1 MPTHTDYEA
10 RRAASLLEAQRIG
23 LSVFDAIVS
32 EGIIQ
37 PGRTERQ
44 LSDAVRDLAAEQFGI
59 NRHWHKRVVRSGP
72 NTLLPYE
79 ENPPDRVVEADD
91 IVFFDLGPLLEE
103 WEADLGR
110 TYVLGDDP
118 AKHHMLAELSRLWS
132 AGKNYF
138 DAHEDVT
145 GHEFFVHVLDMI
157 RDSGYSHGSLHAG
170 HLVGEYPHVKINGE
184 ERRDYITYDN
194 HEPMRRLDG
203 AGRKCHWILEIHL
216 ADRERGYGAF
226 CEQLLDL

>member
-1 MPTHTDYEA
+1 MTIQTDYET
-10 RRAASLLEAQRIG
+10 RRASSLRKAQRIG
-23 LSVFDAIVS
+23 ESLFEAIVS

-37 PGRTERQ
+37 PGRSERE
-44 LSDAVRDLAAEQFGI
+44 LSNDVRDLGAERFGI
-59 NRHWHKRVVRSGP
+59 TRHWHKRVVRSGP

-79 ENPPDRVVEADD
+79 ENPRDRVLESDD
-91 IVFFDLGPLLEE
+91 IVFFDFGPLLEE

-110 TYVLGDDP
+110 TYVVGQDP
-118 AKHHMLAELSRLWS
+118 AKHHMVSELSRLWDD
-132 AGKNYF
+132 GKEFF
-138 DAHEDVT
+138 DRHEDVT
-145 GHEFFVHVLDMI
+145 GHEFFEYVLGRI
-157 RDSGYSHGSLHAG
+157 RDAGYSHGSLHAG

-184 ERRDYITYDN
+184 QRRDYITFDN

-203 AGRKCHWILEIHL
+203 AGRQCHWILEVHL